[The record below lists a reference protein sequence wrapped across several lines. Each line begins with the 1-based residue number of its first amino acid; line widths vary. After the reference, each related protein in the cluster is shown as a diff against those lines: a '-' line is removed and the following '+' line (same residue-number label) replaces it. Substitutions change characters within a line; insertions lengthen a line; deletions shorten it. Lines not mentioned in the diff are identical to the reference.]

1 VTPDGGLKVNATEL
15 SFLPGWPLALGP
27 LAWVAVL
34 LLAALLAGEAVRRW
48 IGISR
53 VLGYLAVGAVLGPS
67 ALAVVD
73 ADTVSQLRVFADIAI
88 GLLLFELGQRADLGW
103 LRRNPM
109 LLAKSVAEALLTFA
123 AVFAVMTLAG
133 LRPIAAAAAG
143 VLAVATSPAVVMTVI
158 KDLRAQGQVTERL
171 TLLTALN
178 TAYAVVGLAL
188 VFGVLH
194 LDRAQPALTL
204 MVLHPLYLIAGSA
217 LLAAV
222 LAHGTLYLFGL
233 FGRRPAF
240 QFAITVGVVLVTV
253 TLANALN
260 LSVPL
265 ALLALGVFSRTFDS
279 ERHFVSLR
287 FGESAM
293 LFVVLLFAL
302 AGASLQFAGW
312 LGAAP
317 LALAFVVTRFVGKL
331 APVML
336 LARPSHLA
344 PRKAWLLALAM
355 TPMSG
360 LALLMLGDLARAS
373 PQLAAEIGASLYLA
387 ISILAFAGP
396 LALEY
401 ALRRGGEAAE
411 DPR

>member
-1 VTPDGGLKVNATEL
+1 MTVTDL

-48 IGISR
+48 LRMSR
-53 VLGYLAVGAVLGPS
+53 VIGYLAVGALLGP
-67 ALAVVD
+67 ALLNVVD
-73 ADTVSQLRVFADIAI
+73 VETVSRLRVFADIAI

-109 LLAKSVAEALLTFA
+109 LLVKSIAEASLTFV
-123 AVFAVMTLAG
+123 AVFAVMSLAG

-143 VLAVATSPAVVMTVI
+143 VLAIATSPAVVMTVI
-158 KDLRAQGQVTERL
+158 KDLRAQGQVTERV

-178 TAYAVVGLAL
+178 TTYAVVGLAL
-188 VFGVLH
+188 VFGGLH
-194 LDRAQPALTL
+194 LDGAQPALTL
-204 MVLHPLYLIAGSA
+204 MLLHPLYLIAGSG

-222 LAHGTLYLFGL
+222 LSHATLFLFGL
-233 FGRRPAF
+233 FGRRPPF
-240 QFAITVGVVLVTV
+240 QFAITVAMVLVTV
-253 TLANALN
+253 TLASALN

-265 ALLALGVFSRTFDS
+265 ALLLLGVFICTFDT

-312 LGAAP
+312 ASALP
-317 LALAFVVTRFVGKL
+317 LALAFIAVRFAGKL
-331 APVML
+331 VPVLL
-336 LARPSHLA
+336 LAQPSHITLH
-344 PRKAWLLALAM
+344 KAWLISLAM

-360 LALLMLGDLARAS
+360 LALLMLGDLTRQS
-373 PQLAAEIGASLYLA
+373 PLMAAELGASMYLA
-387 ISILAFAGP
+387 ITLLAFAGP
-396 LALEY
+396 LAMEY
-401 ALRRGGEAAE
+401 ALRKAGEAAE
-411 DPR
+411 DSR